1 MASTIWLIFLLFI
14 MLTSFL
20 VRWRFKKANNKALAD
35 HSAAISDTTTDSD
48 SHTHHSRRMTSSQA
62 SVPYNNMVIA
72 GLLGV
77 FAASTVAFIV
87 SLFFSMT
94 YTQDQGDATVI
105 RSWSGRV
112 TSVDTSPGL
121 GFKMPWERT
130 VVFDVRN
137 VVIEFVNKGDGS
149 IGQDG
154 PAISAPLSG
163 SSNATVN
170 FTATIS
176 IEPSCVGKIYEQYK
190 SEANFRIRRLT
201 PVVRDQVRNAS
212 TAYDPFKIK
221 ERREVLSGDIRTRL
235 ESEWTDDC
243 VIIQDINLGD
253 ISLDPTTEQAITNV
267 NVSRQQ
273 VEAARNSLEESKIQ
287 AEEIR
292 VDAKAQAD
300 ADQIIRCGAI
310 TSTEMQII
318 GGEEQE
324 VTIIT
329 PKQGEECENLLN
341 EQVLTAKWIDALTEL
356 GAAGNVTIVVPND
369 PSGGLDLQPRIDLP
383 INTESSTEDPTAND

>member
-1 MASTIWLIFLLFI
+1 MASTIWLIFLLI
-14 MLTSFL
+14 VMIASLL
-20 VRWRFKKANNKALAD
+20 VRWRFKKANKKARAD
-35 HSAAISDTTTDSD
+35 YDTALNDTTTNDD
-48 SHTHHSRRMTSSQA
+48 EFTRHGRRMTSTQDA
-62 SVPYNNMVIA
+62 APFNNGILI

-77 FAASTVAFIV
+77 FGVAAVAFII

-105 RSWSGRV
+105 RSWSGKV
-112 TSVDTSPGL
+112 TSVDTTPGL

-130 VVFDVRN
+130 VTFDVRN

-176 IEPSCVGKIYEQYK
+176 IEPSCVGKIYEEYK
-190 SEANFRIRRLT
+190 SETNFRIRRLT

-212 TAYDPFKIK
+212 TSYDPFKIK
-221 ERREVLSGDIRTRL
+221 ERREALGQDIRVRL
-235 ESEWTDDC
+235 ETEWVDDC

-253 ISLDPTTEQAITNV
+253 IALDSATEQAITNV

-292 VDAKAQAD
+292 VDARAQAD

-310 TSTEMQII
+310 TSTETQII

-324 VTIIT
+324 VTVIT
-329 PKQGEECENLLN
+329 PKQGDACENLLN
-341 EQVLTAKWIDALTEL
+341 EQVLIAKWIDALTEL
-356 GAAGNVTIVVPND
+356 GADGNVTIVVPND

-383 INTESSTEDPTAND
+383 INTDSTTEEPTTND